1 MARKFLYLIA
11 VLAVLVIA
19 AMFALRTWPD
29 KLTEI
34 ALVPDKAFQPQQA
47 VAADT
52 YADPALW
59 ISRPG
64 LAGDPAR
71 WNPAGTTAQPVGA
84 AVFFVYPTSYI
95 DKASW
100 NAPIADQPSRDLAAT
115 FVQGLASP
123 FGGAAQLWAPRYR
136 QATFGALL
144 SDKPEALQAL
154 DLAYGDVAAAFD
166 RFLAQVPDGQ
176 PIVLVGHSQGAYHLR
191 RLLKDKIAGQLS
203 GTRPLAKR
211 IAAAYVIGWPVSLDH
226 DLPLL
231 GLPACA
237 APEQSGCVISWLSY
251 GEPADPAM
259 TLAAYAR
266 RPALDGRSPGG
277 SKFLCSNPLTGGIG
291 GSAPAGANL
300 GTLKPDK
307 DVKSGTLIV
316 GAVPATCRPDG
327 FLSIGD
333 GPDMGAYVLPG
344 GNYHIYDIPLF
355 WANLR
360 ADFARRVAAWKP
372 A

>member
-1 MARKFLYLIA
+1 MARKFIYVMAVVVVLI
-11 VLAVLVIA
+11 IA
-19 AMFALRTWPD
+19 AAFALRLWPE
-29 KLTEI
+29 KLTEL
-34 ALVPDKAFQPQQA
+34 ALVPDKAFQQQA
-47 VAADT
+47 PVAADG
-52 YADPALW
+52 YADSALW
-59 ISRPG
+59 ISRPDQ
-64 LAGDPAR
+64 ANDPAR
-71 WNPAGTTAQPVGA
+71 WLPEGTKMEPVGA
-84 AVFFVYPTSYI
+84 AVFFVHPTSYL

-100 NAPIADQPSRDLAAT
+100 NAPIADEASRGLAAT
-115 FVQGLASP
+115 FVRGLASP

-136 QATFGALL
+136 QATFGAFL

-166 RFLAQVPDGQ
+166 RFLAQVPANQ

-191 RLLKDKIAGQLS
+191 RLLKDKVAGK
-203 GTRPLAKR
+203 PLARR

-226 DLPLL
+226 DLPLI

-237 APEQSGCVISWLSY
+237 APGQAGCVVSWLSY

-266 RPALDGRSPGG
+266 RPALDGQSPGG

-291 GSAPAGANL
+291 GSAPASANL

-307 DVKSGTLIV
+307 EVKTGSLIV
-316 GAVPATCRPDG
+316 GAVPAACRPDG
-327 FLSIGD
+327 FLSIGEA
-333 GPDMGAYVLPG
+333 PDMGAYVLPG
-344 GNYHIYDIPLF
+344 NNYHVYDIPLF

-360 ADFARRVAAWKP
+360 ADFARRVLVWKP
-372 A
+372 T

>member
-1 MARKFLYLIA
+1 MARKFIYIMAVFVVLLIA
-11 VLAVLVIA
+11 GA
-19 AMFALRTWPD
+19 FALALWPD
-29 KLTEI
+29 KLSEV
-34 ALVPDKAFQPQQA
+34 ALVPDKAFERQA
-47 VAADT
+47 PVAAEG

-64 LAGDPAR
+64 QANDPAR
-71 WNPAGTTAQPVGA
+71 WLPAGTKAEPVGA
-84 AVFFVYPTSYI
+84 AVFFVHPTSYLN
-95 DKASW
+95 KASW
-100 NAPIADQPSRDLAAT
+100 NAPIADPAARDLADT
-115 FVQGLASP
+115 FVRGLASP

-136 QATFGALL
+136 QATFGAFL
-144 SDKPEALQAL
+144 SDKPEALEAL

-166 RFLAQVPDGQ
+166 HFIAQVPAGQ

-191 RLLKDKIAGQLS
+191 RLLKDRVAG
-203 GTRPLAKR
+203 TPLAAR
-211 IAAAYVIGWPVSLDH
+211 IAAVYAVGWPLSLQH

-237 APEQSGCVISWLSY
+237 APDQAGCLVSWLSY
-251 GEPADPAM
+251 GEPADPRM

-266 RPALDGRSPGG
+266 RPALDGKSPGG
-277 SKFLCSNPLTGGIG
+277 SPFLCSNPLTGGIG
-291 GSAPAGANL
+291 GTAPAGANR

-307 DVKSGTLIV
+307 DTKTASLIL
-316 GAVPATCRPDG
+316 GAVSATCRPDG

-333 GPDMGAYVLPG
+333 APDMGAYVLPG
-344 GNYHIYDIPLF
+344 NNYHVYDIPLF

-360 ADFARRVAAWKP
+360 GDFARRVTAWKP